1 MDPNYVQSTGTVPSM
16 SELTSGNFT
25 GWVTTGI
32 GDSREHP
39 RSCGTMARYWAEKFH
54 SLRPARNNKGL
65 IRSNLRRSVP
75 ADNCHVHVLQMP
87 KLPLI
92 HKRFTRY
99 CFFHFET
106 DWRQLV
112 AVIGSTCLL
121 SVSLV
126 CVFFFFFPPEQH
138 MLAIYRQGTFPLPF
152 ITTQQQGQWM
162 PLTNVGLYPPFTR
175 FTFAPTPLALLL
187 HTYAP
192 AHWAPALHS
201 AACTLFFFPT
211 ANSILQVWMAWHCI
225 L

>member
-1 MDPNYVQSTGTVPSM
+1 
-16 SELTSGNFT
+16 
-25 GWVTTGI
+25 
-32 GDSREHP
+32 
-39 RSCGTMARYWAEKFH
+39 MARYWAEKFH

-121 SVSLV
+121 SVSL
-126 CVFFFFFPPEQH
+126 
-138 MLAIYRQGTFPLPF
+138 
-152 ITTQQQGQWM
+152 GQWM

-201 AACTLFFFPT
+201 AACG
-211 ANSILQVWMAWHCI
+211 WHGIAYCDWTWPP
-225 L
+225 